1 MYSFTGWRRANPD
14 DAAPWKPDRD
24 AQRCGK
30 CENSFTLVRR
40 RHHCRACGNVF
51 CSQCS
56 SARAPVRA
64 YKGVCRVCVVCI
76 SVGGDAL
83 YGGTAGATSSSAESS
98 SQSRTLPSSTDG
110 EGEEEDIMG
119 SSTLW
124 DEFRGGTPPPFVL
137 SGTSRA
143 SSSAAS
149 TLSSRAPTLISEP
162 ERRWHRQEAAR
173 LERAARRHSS
183 QQGRNSGTEKPGR
196 SKSVAKATA
205 KAVAEAEKEEL
216 VDTEQSSAFSA
227 TFVPVPA
234 TEPPVEASATSAA
247 AVCASSDRAS
257 TPPKVR
263 YGPSAQAG
271 ASPVASRGG
280 SAICCAPSST
290 STGTTASAKNG
301 EVYEAL
307 APSLSVAG

>member
-1 MYSFTGWRRANPD
+1 MVMDCFPGWRRAIPD
-14 DAAPWKPDRD
+14 GAALWKPDRD

-30 CENSFTLVRR
+30 CEKSFSLVRR
-40 RHHCRACGNVF
+40 RHHCRACGDVF

-56 SARAPVRA
+56 SSRAPVPA
-64 YKGVCRVCVVCI
+64 YKSVCRVCVVCI

-83 YGGTAGATSSSAESS
+83 YGVTAGTTSSSVESS
-98 SQSRTLPSSTDG
+98 SHSRTLPSTTDG

-119 SSTLW
+119 SWGSL
-124 DEFRGGTPPPFVL
+124 RGGTPPPFIL

-183 QQGRNSGTEKPGR
+183 QQGRTSGTEKPNR

-216 VDTEQSSAFSA
+216 VDTEQSGASSA

-234 TEPPVEASATSAA
+234 TEPPFKDSAPSAA
-247 AVCASSDRAS
+247 TVCASSGRAS
-257 TPPKVR
+257 SPPKVR
-263 YGPSAQAG
+263 YGVPPQAG

-290 STGTTASAKNG
+290 STGTTASAKSG